1 VPLAEWLEIDRRIA
15 ARGLAQAGSSPAGS
29 SAATPV
35 SAGGGAAGSEGIDG
49 GSGAVAGSGA
59 SLADDPDPPNKR
71 FNQLLMR
78 AMLQG
83 RSAGR

>member
-1 VPLAEWLEIDRRIA
+1 
-15 ARGLAQAGSSPAGS
+15 
-29 SAATPV
+29 V
-35 SAGGGAAGSEGIDG
+35 SGGGGAAGSEGIDG

-83 RSAGR
+83 CSAGR